1 VVTPVEVA
9 PALQVKLEAPPAV
22 KLAVAPAQMVG
33 ELTVTVGI
41 GFTVTVE
48 TAVPE
53 QPDVV
58 PVTV

>member
-1 VVTPVEVA
+1 
-9 PALQVKLEAPPAV
+9 
-22 KLAVAPAQMVG
+22 MVG

-53 QPDVV
+53 HPPFE
-58 PVTV
+58 PVTVYVVVVDGAAVAVFAAAVVAPANQV